1 MEVKGLF
8 PKKNCLGCPLA
19 LLKCLPLFII
29 LPDTLRS
36 SPRETV
42 AIYMKAYMG
51 SRWMFYTTIKSVFLL
66 QKATK
71 IIIII
76 IIINLNNLSKKREF
90 GASVAR
96 KRPEELD
103 SGSKTLSVVQSLQ
116 LLTGFFNVSG
126 GHGREVESNTA
137 TKSNS

>member
-1 MEVKGLF
+1 
-8 PKKNCLGCPLA
+8 
-19 LLKCLPLFII
+19 
-29 LPDTLRS
+29 
-36 SPRETV
+36 
-42 AIYMKAYMG
+42 MKAYMG